1 MRIASSQIYQQGIN
15 NMVDVSRQLAKTQ
28 QQISSGRRFATPADD
43 PVAAARVVQLN
54 QELALRDQYRKNIEQ
69 VSSQLELEDSV
80 LGQVTDVLQ
89 RIRELT
95 VQAGDGVLTQQDRVS
110 LATEIATR
118 TDELLGLMNSRTAT
132 GEYLFAGSRGQTQPF
147 QRNSAGEVV
156 FAGDQS
162 QRRVQIT
169 ASSSLA
175 INDSGRRLFTDVP
188 SVATTLSVR
197 AAPGNDREA
206 RGAIGQGKVVDQ
218 TAVDALFPD
227 GLIVEFASPS
237 ANPDGQPNFTV
248 RRVSDHR
255 VVGDLLNVPYSAGQS
270 VIANGLQF
278 NLYGNPVEGDQ
289 FLISTGRTQSVV
301 RTVEQ
306 LAEGLNSL
314 GESAPDQA
322 ELKRLLE
329 HSLGNLDHSM
339 DAILK
344 VRAEVGA
351 RLNTADSAAG
361 LHQDVEVL
369 SKDLLSKLRDV
380 DYAQAISQL
389 DLQSFVLQAAQ
400 QSYARISGLSLFD
413 SL

>member
-132 GEYLFAGSRGQTQPF
+132 GEYLFAGSRGQTRPF

-188 SVATTLSVR
+188 SVATTVSMR
-197 AAPGNDREA
+197 SAPGNDQEA
-206 RGAIGQGKVVDQ
+206 RGSIGQGKIVDQ
-218 TAVDALFPD
+218 AAVDALFPD
-227 GLIVEFASPS
+227 GLIVEFAASNADPNG
-237 ANPDGQPNFTV
+237 APNFTV
-248 RRVSDHR
+248 RRASDQR
-255 VVGDLLNVPYSAGQS
+255 VVGELRNVPYSAGQT
-270 VIANGLQF
+270 VIVDGLQF

-289 FLISTGRTQSVV
+289 FLISTGRTQSIVG
-301 RTVEQ
+301 TVEQ
-306 LAEGLNSL
+306 LAEGLNNF
-314 GESAPDQA
+314 GESARDQT
-322 ELKRLLE
+322 ELNRLLE
-329 HSLGNLDHSM
+329 HTLGNLDHSM
-339 DAILK
+339 DTILK

-400 QSYARISGLSLFD
+400 QSYARISGLSLFN